1 MYDFWYVYVK
11 PKYGRKLKLCYID
24 IESLFA
30 YIKTDDN
37 CENIAEAVKTR
48 FHTSNYELDRP
59 LPKEKSNW
67 INKRW
72 IRWKII
78 KGFLQS
84 RAKAFSYPIDDG
96 SEDKKANNTKSG
108 S

>member
-37 CENIAEAVKTR
+37 CKNIAEAVKTR
-48 FHTSNYELDRP
+48 FYTSSYELDRP

-67 INKRW
+67 INKR
-72 IRWKII
+72 
-78 KGFLQS
+78 
-84 RAKAFSYPIDDG
+84 
-96 SEDKKANNTKSG
+96 
-108 S
+108 